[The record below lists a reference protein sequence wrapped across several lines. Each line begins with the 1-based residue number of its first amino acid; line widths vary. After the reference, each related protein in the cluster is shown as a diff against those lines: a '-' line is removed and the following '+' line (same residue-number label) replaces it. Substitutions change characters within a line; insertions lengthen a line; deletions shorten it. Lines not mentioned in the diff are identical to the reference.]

1 MATLLGVG
9 LRWLAADQD
18 DAARR
23 IHDAVGVDAIH
34 FERCDPKA
42 GLTPRR
48 RARNADGQKDR
59 VQKQRRQV
67 DVVEVAAFERFKAL
81 AQLAADA

>member
-1 MATLLGVG
+1 MATTLGVG

-34 FERCDPKA
+34 FERGDPKA

-48 RARNADGQKDR
+48 RARGTARARRSSVLSEPDR
-59 VQKQRRQV
+59 
-67 DVVEVAAFERFKAL
+67 
-81 AQLAADA
+81 

>member
-1 MATLLGVG
+1 MQVRAERVGVHSHG
-9 LRWLAADQD
+9 DDAGCGAPLARRRQD

-34 FERCDPKA
+34 FERCDPTA

-48 RARNADGQKDR
+48 RARNGPRGGRA
-59 VQKQRRQV
+59 RRGLRCCG
-67 DVVEVAAFERFKAL
+67 E
-81 AQLAADA
+81 

>member
-1 MATLLGVG
+1 MATTLGVG

-34 FERCDPKA
+34 FERCDPTA

-48 RARNADGQKDR
+48 RARNGPRGGRA
-59 VQKQRRQV
+59 RRGLRCCG
-67 DVVEVAAFERFKAL
+67 E
-81 AQLAADA
+81 